1 MLRKGFLAT
10 TTIYV
15 SIAHT
20 NKILDKYF
28 KNLDI
33 LFKIISKC
41 EKGDD
46 IYRYLKTKNSETD
59 FARLN

>member
-1 MLRKGFLAT
+1 MLKKGFLAT

-15 SIAHT
+15 SMSHT
-20 NKILDKYF
+20 KQILNKYLKILDKIF
-28 KNLDI
+28 L
-33 LFKIISKC
+33 IISKC

-46 IYRYLKTKNSETD
+46 IHRYLNSEVSETN